1 MHRNIAEDEFSS
13 DGEHSD
19 IELDDD
25 EDLLSAGKP
34 DAVGLGTYDHQS
46 KSNAGSVDDE
56 ENLPGPPSGATR
68 NDSERCYPISR
79 AISSN

>member
-25 EDLLSAGKP
+25 EDFLSAGKP
-34 DAVGLGTYDHQS
+34 DTVGLGTY
-46 KSNAGSVDDE
+46 N
-56 ENLPGPPSGATR
+56 
-68 NDSERCYPISR
+68 RC
-79 AISSN
+79 